1 MGSAS
6 MMLEKFILGYDIP
19 ILSTFLSHYDYEL
32 PEALI
37 AQVPVPNRGQ
47 SRLLQV
53 HVPTSRIA
61 HGHFSD
67 IVDQFRAGDVLV
79 LNDTKVLRAR
89 LRARRESGGA
99 IEILLLAD
107 LGEHVWEAFIKPAK
121 KVKEG
126 DRLMLPNGLG
136 YVCILEKNVGTTGKA
151 PKHRIH
157 LESHLSDL
165 ALIDACGLVPL
176 PPYIHVDDAAARNFE
191 SSYQTV
197 VASQPGA
204 VAAPTAGLHFT
215 QELLASI
222 RSKGVTVCTV
232 TLHVGY
238 GTFQPIA
245 VEQLDDHEMHE
256 ERYFIS
262 SEVADIVN
270 QAKQTSR
277 RIIAV
282 GTTVVRT
289 LESACV
295 DGVVASGAGVSRL
308 FIKPGYSFSVVTGM
322 VTNFHLPK
330 SSLLVMIRT
339 FGGDD
344 LMKRVY
350 QEAIEN
356 AYRFFSFGDAMLI
369 LRGGKNG

>member
-1 MGSAS
+1 LA
-6 MMLEKFILGYDIP
+6 IL
-19 ILSTFLSHYDYEL
+19 LSDYDYDL
-32 PEALI
+32 PEGLI
-37 AQVPVPNRGQ
+37 AQSPVASRGQ

-53 HVPTSRIA
+53 DVAATAIS
-61 HGHFSD
+61 HGDFPD
-67 IVDQFRAGDVLV
+67 ILAQFHAGDVLV

-89 LRARRESGGA
+89 LRAKRDTGGA

-107 LGEHVWEAFIKPAK
+107 LGDHVWEAFIKPAK

-126 DRLMLPNGLG
+126 DLLALSEGLG
-136 YVCILEKNVGTTGKA
+136 HVRILEKNVGTTGKA
-151 PKHRIH
+151 PKHRIQ
-157 LESHLSDL
+157 LESALSDL
-165 ALIDACGLVPL
+165 ALIEACGVVPL
-176 PPYIHVDDAAARNFE
+176 PPYIHVTDDNARDFE

-215 QELLASI
+215 QELLAAI

-245 VEQLDDHEMHE
+245 VENLDDHEMHE

-262 SEVADIVN
+262 PEVAQILN
-270 QAKQTSR
+270 QAMRESR

-295 DGVVASGAGVSRL
+295 NGVIPAGMGASRL
-308 FIKPGYSFSVVTGM
+308 FIKPGYSFAVVTGM

-350 QEAIEN
+350 QEAIEK

-369 LRGGKNG
+369 MRTVQK

>member
-1 MGSAS
+1 MA
-6 MMLEKFILGYDIP
+6 ILISD
-19 ILSTFLSHYDYEL
+19 YDYDL

-37 AQVPVPNRGQ
+37 AQSPVQNRGQ

-53 HVPTSRIA
+53 DVPQSTIV
-61 HGHFSD
+61 HGYFSD
-67 IVDQFRAGDVLV
+67 ILTQLHAGDVLV

-89 LRARRESGGA
+89 LRAKRNTGGA
-99 IEILLLAD
+99 IELLLLAD
-107 LGEHVWEAFIKPAK
+107 LGNHVWEAFIKPAK
-121 KVKEG
+121 KVQEG
-126 DRLMLPNGLG
+126 DRLALPDGLG
-136 YVCILEKNVGTTGKA
+136 YVYILKKNVGTTGKA
-151 PKHRIH
+151 PKHSIK
-157 LESHLSDL
+157 LESHLPDL
-165 ALIDACGLVPL
+165 ALIEACGLVPL
-176 PPYIHVDDAAARNFE
+176 PPYIHVTDDNARVFE
-191 SSYQTV
+191 SAYQTV

-215 QELLASI
+215 QELLTAI
-222 RSKGVTVCTV
+222 RLKGVTVCTV

-245 VEQLDDHEMHE
+245 VACLDDHSMHE
-256 ERYFIS
+256 ENYVIS
-262 SEVADIVN
+262 PEVAKTLN
-270 QAKQTSR
+270 QALQDSR

-295 DGVVASGAGVSRL
+295 QGAIPAGMGKSRL
-308 FIKPGYSFSVVTGM
+308 FIRPGYSFSVVTGM
-322 VTNFHLPK
+322 ITNFHLPK

-350 QEAIEN
+350 QEAIEK

-369 LRGGKNG
+369 MRGFQK

>member
-1 MGSAS
+1 LA
-6 MMLEKFILGYDIP
+6 IL
-19 ILSTFLSHYDYEL
+19 LSDYDYDL
-32 PEALI
+32 PEGLI
-37 AQVPVPNRGQ
+37 AQTPVTNRGQ

-53 HVPTSRIA
+53 NVPQAAMS
-61 HGHFSD
+61 HGYFSD
-67 IVDQFRAGDVLV
+67 ILDQLHAGDVLV

-89 LRARRESGGA
+89 LRARRDTGGA
-99 IEILLLAD
+99 IEVLLLAD
-107 LGEHVWEAFIKPAK
+107 LGGHVWEAFIKPAK

-126 DRLMLPNGLG
+126 DRLALADGLG
-136 YVCILEKNVGTTGKA
+136 FVCILEKNVGTTGKA
-151 PKHRIH
+151 PKH
-157 LESHLSDL
+157 LVQLDSALSDL
-165 ALIDACGLVPL
+165 ALIEACGVVPL
-176 PPYIHVDDAAARNFE
+176 PPYIHVTDDNARTFEAA
-191 SSYQTV
+191 YQTV

-215 QELLASI
+215 QELLAAI
-222 RSKGVTVCTV
+222 RLKGVTVCTV

-238 GTFQPIA
+238 GTFQPIS
-245 VEQLDDHEMHE
+245 VDCLDDHEMHE
-256 ERYFIS
+256 ERYVIS
-262 SEVADIVN
+262 PEVSVILN
-270 QAKQTSR
+270 QAMQSSR

-295 DGVVASGAGVSRL
+295 QGEIPAGMGTSRL

-350 QEAIEN
+350 QEAIEK
-356 AYRFFSFGDAMLI
+356 AYRFFSFGDAML
-369 LRGGKNG
+369 LMRGGQK

>member
-1 MGSAS
+1 LA
-6 MMLEKFILGYDIP
+6 
-19 ILSTFLSHYDYEL
+19 TFLSDYDYDL

-37 AQVPVPNRGQ
+37 AQVPVANRGH

-53 HVPTSRIA
+53 HISTEALV
-61 HGHFSD
+61 HGVFSD
-67 IVDQFRAGDVLV
+67 ILSVLHAGDVLV

-89 LRARRESGGA
+89 LRVHRETGGA
-99 IEILLLAD
+99 IEVLLLAD
-107 LGEHVWEAFIKPAK
+107 LGDHVWEAFIKPAK

-126 DRLMLPNGLG
+126 DLLALPDGLG
-136 YVCILEKNVGTTGKA
+136 HVRIVQKNVETTGKA
-151 PKHRIH
+151 PKHRVR

-165 ALIDACGLVPL
+165 ALIDVCGVLPL
-176 PPYIHVDDAAARNFE
+176 PPYIRTDAVSEKAFE

-197 VASQPGA
+197 VAVAPGA

-215 QELLASI
+215 QELLAAL
-222 RSKGVTVCTV
+222 RSKGVIVCTV

-245 VEQLDDHEMHE
+245 VDCLDDHDMHE
-256 ERYFIS
+256 ERYLIS
-262 SEVADIVN
+262 DAVAEVIN
-270 QAKQTSR
+270 QAIGESR

-295 DGVVASGAGVSRL
+295 GGVIQAGAGTSRL
-308 FIKPGYSFSVVTGM
+308 FIRPGYSFSVVTGL

-339 FGGDD
+339 FGGEA
-344 LMKRVY
+344 LMKHVY
-350 QEAIEN
+350 QEAI
-356 AYRFFSFGDAMLI
+356 ARDYRFFSFGDAMI
-369 LRGGKNG
+369 MLRKAGK